1 MAQATEAPRQRAFR
15 LEDSWVYFNGELMR
29 YADAKLGLLTHAL
42 HYGTGVFEGI
52 RAYWNADR
60 KQLYTVRMA
69 DHFQR
74 LHDNAHALQMRQ
86 KVNVDELCAVAN
98 ELLQRNSFHED
109 AYVRPILF
117 KSAESIGVKIHDVPD
132 SLGIV
137 TLPLGD
143 YIGTGGIRC
152 MVSSWRRI
160 DDTMAPVR
168 TKCTGLY
175 INAALAKS
183 EALEGGFDEAIMLT
197 HDGHV
202 SEGSGENLFVV
213 RRGVLSTP
221 ASSDNIL
228 EGITRDCVIHLARE
242 EMGIDV
248 VERSI
253 DRSELY
259 LADEVFMVGTA
270 AQVAPIIEVDRR
282 SVGDGEP
289 GPMTLRLQE
298 LYLDVVCGRNPKYA
312 EWLTPVY

>member
-1 MAQATEAPRQRAFR
+1 MVQAAEAPEGAAFQ
-15 LEDSWVYFNGELMR
+15 LDTSWVYFNGELTR
-29 YADAKLGLLTHAL
+29 YGDAKLGLLTHAL

-60 KQLYTVRMA
+60 KQLYTVRMT
-69 DHFQR
+69 DHYQR
-74 LHDNAHALQMRQ
+74 LHDNAHALQMRRA
-86 KVNVDELCAVAN
+86 VDVDELCDVTN
-98 ELLQRNSFHED
+98 QLLQRNGFRQD

-117 KSAESIGVKIHDVPD
+117 KSAEAIGVKIHDVED

-143 YIGTGGIRC
+143 YIGTQGIRC
-152 MVSSWRRI
+152 LTSSWRRI

-213 RRGVLSTP
+213 RRGVISTP

-228 EGITRDCVIHLARE
+228 EGITRDCVMHLARE
-242 EMGIDV
+242 EMGLDV

-270 AQVAPIIEVDRR
+270 AQVAPVVEVDRR
-282 SVGDGEP
+282 RVGDGEP
-289 GPMTLRLQE
+289 GPVTMRLQTM
-298 LYLDVVCGRNPKYA
+298 YLGAVTGRNPKYA

>member
-1 MAQATEAPRQRAFR
+1 MVQAAEARQGAAFQ
-15 LEDSWVYFNGELMR
+15 LETSWVYYEGSVVR

-60 KQLYTVRMA
+60 EQLYTVRMA

-74 LHDNAHALQMRQ
+74 LHDNARALQMHHN
-86 KVNVDELCAVAN
+86 VNVDELCAVTN
-98 ELLQRNSFHED
+98 DLLRRNAFRED

-117 KSAESIGVKIHDVPD
+117 KSAESIGVKLHDVPD

-137 TLPLGD
+137 TLPLGN
-143 YIGTGGIRC
+143 YIGTEGIRC

-197 HDGHV
+197 HDGHI

-242 EMGIDV
+242 ERGLDV

-270 AQVAPIIEVDRR
+270 AQVAPVVEVDRR
-282 SVGDGEP
+282 LVGDGEP
-289 GPMTLRLQE
+289 GPTTNRLQE
-298 LYLDVVCGRNPKYA
+298 LYLDAMTGRNAKYA

>member
-1 MAQATEAPRQRAFR
+1 MVQAAESRQGAAFR
-15 LEDSWVYFNGELMR
+15 LESSWVYFEGSIAR

-60 KQLYTVRMA
+60 EQLYTVRMA
-69 DHFQR
+69 DHYQR
-74 LHDNAHALQMRQ
+74 LHDNARALQMHHT
-86 KVNVDELCAVAN
+86 VNVDELCAVTNDLLRRN
-98 ELLQRNSFHED
+98 EFRED

-117 KSAESIGVKIHDVPD
+117 KSAESIGVKLHDVPD

-137 TLPLGD
+137 TLPLGN
-143 YIGTGGIRC
+143 YIGTEGIRC

-242 EMGIDV
+242 EMGLDV

-270 AQVAPIIEVDRR
+270 AQVAPVVEVDRR
-282 SVGDGEP
+282 RVGDGEP
-289 GPMTLRLQE
+289 GPMTNRLQQ
-298 LYLDVVCGRNPKYA
+298 LYLDAMTGRNAKYA

>member
-1 MAQATEAPRQRAFR
+1 MAQATEAPQQTAFQ
-15 LEDSWVYFNGELMR
+15 LETSWVYFNGEVKR

-60 KQLYTVRMA
+60 RQLYTVRMPA
-69 DHFQR
+69 HYQR
-74 LHDNAHALQMRQ
+74 LRDNAHALQMRYT
-86 KVNVDELCAVAN
+86 VDVDALCDVTN
-98 ELLQRNSFHED
+98 ELLQRNNFRED

-117 KSAESIGVKIHDVPD
+117 KSAEVIGVKIHDVPD
-132 SLGIV
+132 SLGII

-143 YIGTGGIRC
+143 YIGTQGIRC
-152 MVSSWRRI
+152 ITSSWRRI

-168 TKCTGLY
+168 TKTTGLY

-183 EALEGGFDEAIMLT
+183 EALQAGFDEAIMLT

-202 SEGSGENLFVV
+202 SEGSGENLFIV

-270 AQVAPIIEVDRR
+270 AQVAPVTEVDRR
-282 SVGDGEP
+282 TVGDGEP
-289 GPMTLRLQE
+289 GPMTNRLQQ
-298 LYLDVVCGRNPKYA
+298 LYLDAVQGRNAKYA

>member
-1 MAQATEAPRQRAFR
+1 MAQATQAPPETLFQ
-15 LEDSWVYFNGELMR
+15 LESSWVYFDGELTH
-29 YADAKLGLLTHAL
+29 YSDAKLGLLTHAL

-52 RAYWNADR
+52 RAYWNAER
-60 KQLYTVRMA
+60 EQLYCVRMA

-74 LHDNAHALQMRQ
+74 LHDNARALQMHQRID
-86 KVNVDELCAVAN
+86 VEELCAITN
-98 ELLQRNSFHED
+98 QLLQRNGFRQD
-109 AYVRPILF
+109 AYVRPICF
-117 KSAESIGVKIHDVPD
+117 KSQESIGVKIHDVAD
-132 SLGIV
+132 KIGIL

-152 MVSSWRRI
+152 MVSSWRRV

-197 HDGHV
+197 HDGHI

-242 EMGIDV
+242 EMGLDV

-270 AQVAPIIEVDRR
+270 AQVAPVIEVDRR
-282 SVGDGEP
+282 LVGDGEP
-289 GPMTLRLQE
+289 GPLTNRLQE
-298 LYLDVVCGRNPKYA
+298 LYLDAVTGRSAKYA

>member
-1 MAQATEAPRQRAFR
+1 MVQTARVPQQTAFR
-15 LEDSWVYFNGELMR
+15 LDTSWVWFEGEFTR

-60 KQLYTVRMA
+60 EQLYTVRMA
-69 DHFQR
+69 DHYQR
-74 LHDNAHALQMRQ
+74 LHDNAHALQMHRRID
-86 KVNVDELCAVAN
+86 VDELCAITN
-98 ELLQRNSFHED
+98 ELLRRNEFRQD
-109 AYVRPILF
+109 AYVRPICF
-117 KSAESIGVKIHDVPD
+117 KSQESIGVKIHDVPD

-202 SEGSGENLFVV
+202 SEGSGENIFVV
-213 RRGVLSTP
+213 RRGVISTP

-228 EGITRDCVIHLARE
+228 EGITRDCVMHLARE
-242 EMGIDV
+242 EMGMDV

-270 AQVAPIIEVDRR
+270 AQVAPIVEIDRR

-289 GPMTLRLQE
+289 GPLTNRLQE
-298 LYLDVVCGRNPKYA
+298 LYLDAMKGRSAKYA

>member
-1 MAQATEAPRQRAFR
+1 MAQATQAPQHAAFR
-15 LEDSWVYFNGELMR
+15 LEDSWVYFHGELMR
-29 YADAKLGLLTHAL
+29 YADAKIGLLTHAL

-60 KQLYTVRMA
+60 QQLYTVRMA
-69 DHFQR
+69 DHFLR
-74 LHDNAHALQMRQ
+74 LRNNAHALQMRTTI
-86 KVNVDELCAVAN
+86 NVDELCAVSN
-98 ELLQRNSFHED
+98 ELLRRNDYHED

-117 KSAESIGVKIHDVPD
+117 KSQEAIGVKIHDVPD

-183 EALEGGFDEAIMLT
+183 EALESGFDEAIMLT

-202 SEGSGENLFVV
+202 SEGSGENIFVV

-242 EMGIDV
+242 EMGIDT

-289 GPMTLRLQE
+289 GPMTNRLQE
-298 LYLDVVCGRNPKYA
+298 IYLDAVTGRNPKYG